1 MESPRTVR
9 LNKDAHP
16 LPLISARRHGEAL
29 ANREIRKL
37 SISGRLL
44 LALNRLQRQSC
55 MRLSRFIR
63 CVSFSGLNL
72 MGEAAGGADT
82 ANMFYLWPDRSGSMV
97 NDGVAHSSDI
107 NAFMQQSLARANFD
121 GRLIG
126 GFKHVI
132 DAVQNDP
139 QSLLFCILPE
149 NLWNNPL
156 HRAFF
161 SLLVSACCEHGVRM
175 IKVDHDQLV
184 RKIVEM
190 SADPN
195 SPLPDLSYECLAIR
209 ASVSGARLLCDRE
222 LLRFHQRHPGNDFSQ
237 LPLINL
243 LES

>member
-1 MESPRTVR
+1 MESPRT
-9 LNKDAHP
+9 
-16 LPLISARRHGEAL
+16 LISARRHGEAL

-72 MGEAAGGADT
+72 MGEAGRRRRYSQHVLPVARQI
-82 ANMFYLWPDRSGSMV
+82 WGSMV

-107 NAFMQQSLARANFD
+107 NAFIAAESRAGPTLTALDRRLQARH
-121 GRLIG
+121 RRRSER
-126 GFKHVI
+126 
-132 DAVQNDP
+132 
-139 QSLLFCILPE
+139 SLLFCILPE

-161 SLLVSACCEHGVRM
+161 SCWCPPAVSTEWIRPAGEE
-175 IKVDHDQLV
+175 
-184 RKIVEM
+184 IVEM